1 MQHTEKCVSKIK
13 PAYAFLLCLA
23 IIVCTVLIS
32 RVIPLEKYRFFLQ
45 LFVLLFVGGL
55 IYLLY
60 RYTMTVHIYILDE
73 TTFSVLRGEGI
84 RQKTVAVLTGEMIRL
99 ICKASYEGERL
110 PKGDF
115 VTVNACSSLRGK
127 NTGWCI
133 WCVVDAHEK
142 YKLVF
147 EPSEELV
154 QKLCAAFP
162 EQSVPES
169 SAQPS
174 SPAE

>member
-1 MQHTEKCVSKIK
+1 MQHTEKCVSKMK
-13 PAYAFLLCLA
+13 PVYAFLLCLA
-23 IIVCTVLIS
+23 IIVCTVLVS
-32 RVIPLEKYRFFLQ
+32 RAIPLEKYRVFLQ

-60 RYTMTVHIYILDE
+60 RYTMTVHTYILDG

-84 RQKTVAVLTGEMIRL
+84 RQKTVAVLTEEMIRL
-99 ICKASYEGERL
+99 ICRASYEGDRL

-133 WCVVDAHEK
+133 WCVAGAHEK
-142 YKLVF
+142 YKLIF
-147 EPSEELV
+147 EPSQELIE
-154 QKLCAAFP
+154 KLLAAFP
-162 EQSVPES
+162 EQSL
-169 SAQPS
+169 SAPCGQPAP
-174 SPAE
+174 PAE